1 MNERK
6 IMEYTTIGSEYDDI
20 DVKVNE
26 YIRQGWQPFGGISVN
41 LNLDD
46 QEYPT
51 LYVQAM
57 VKYEE

>member
-6 IMEYTTIGSEYDDI
+6 IMEYMTIGGEYDDI
-20 DVKVNE
+20 DDKVNE
-26 YIRQGWQPFGGISVN
+26 YIRQGRQPFGGISVN
-41 LNLDD
+41 LNDLD
-46 QEYPT
+46 YPA